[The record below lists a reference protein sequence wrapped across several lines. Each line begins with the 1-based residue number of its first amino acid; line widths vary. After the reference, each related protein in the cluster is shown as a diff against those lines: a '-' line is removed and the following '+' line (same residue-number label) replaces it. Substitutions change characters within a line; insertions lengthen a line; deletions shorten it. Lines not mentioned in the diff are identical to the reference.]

1 MATNLSMSLSK
12 LNELVTTGNDA
23 RDQLLQTSN
32 MLTSELQEILTFVN
46 ITSLNSKVV
55 QLSNNIEQL
64 TELVVK
70 NFNFLNEFFNNQIRE
85 YTQLGENLGD
95 AASNVNSS
103 IG

>member
-55 QLSNNIEQL
+55 QLSNNMEQL